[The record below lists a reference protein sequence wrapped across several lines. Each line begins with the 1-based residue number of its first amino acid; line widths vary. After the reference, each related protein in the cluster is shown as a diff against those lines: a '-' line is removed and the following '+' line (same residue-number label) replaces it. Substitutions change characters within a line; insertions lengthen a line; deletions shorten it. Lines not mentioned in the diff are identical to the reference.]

1 MRFELAA
8 AYGMGVVLP
17 LLEVLRRRTNFSTFS
32 GYVDDFIAG
41 ALLLYAA
48 RAVSGQK
55 PSGPVLLVAAWAVL
69 CGGLYGSFF
78 SQLESAASHDVSG
91 LPNTTVVLVKG
102 ALFAVALLGLVL
114 SIRVAAVP
122 SKGAA

>member
-17 LLEVLRRRTNFSTFS
+17 LLEVLRRRTNFETIS

-41 ALLLYAA
+41 GLLLYAG
-48 RAVSGQK
+48 RAVSRGK

-78 SQLESAASHDVSG
+78 YQLESEASRDVSG
-91 LPNTTVVLVKG
+91 LANTTVLLIKG
-102 ALFAVALLGLVL
+102 LLYAVALVGLVL
-114 SIRVAAVP
+114 SVRAAVP